1 MWNEPYRIITSLW
14 ILGAIV
20 WAVAAL
26 NTKRTRR
33 REAVAPRLLYTA
45 VMAIAFLLVFKSQF
59 RPGFLNAFF
68 ITQTPMVEWA
78 GVALTAAG
86 IGLAILAR
94 ITLGRNWSGR
104 VTVKQAH
111 ELIRRGPYALIRHPI
126 YTGMILGLLGAA
138 VDVARV
144 GALLGVAL
152 AVLGLRMKWGIEE
165 QFMVGQFG
173 AEYLDYKRH
182 VKALIPFVW

>member
-1 MWNEPYRIITSLW
+1 MAL
-14 ILGAIV
+14 AI
-20 WAVAAL
+20 
-26 NTKRTRR
+26 
-33 REAVAPRLLYTA
+33 
-45 VMAIAFLLVFKSQF
+45 LLVFKNQF
-59 RPGFLNAFF
+59 RPGVLNTFF
-68 ITQTPMVEWA
+68 IAQTPMVEWT

-86 IGLAILAR
+86 IALAIYAR

-104 VTVKQAH
+104 VTVKQDH
-111 ELIRRGPYALIRHPI
+111 ELIRRGPYALARHPI

-152 AVLGLRMKWGIEE
+152 AVLGLRMKWRIEE
-165 QFMVGQFG
+165 QFMETQFG